1 MTTDGE
7 SLILF
12 QQMLQADANA
22 ENALFHRYMERLLML
37 ARSRMSPQLRVRVD
51 EEDVVQSVYRSF
63 FARAR
68 EEKFVLERS
77 GDLWRLLAAITLNK
91 VRSQA
96 NFHGAAKRNANQE
109 QAPAAGESEIAPMPG
124 DGPAPDDVLI
134 LQEEVHRIMQLL
146 IPLHRQIIELRLQGD
161 SVDEIANSVQRTEH
175 QVRRVLKRV
184 HDELQSRLQ
193 DSSIS
198 RKPD

>member
-1 MTTDGE
+1 MTMDGE

-12 QQMLQADANA
+12 KQVLAEDAGA
-22 ENALFHRYMERLLML
+22 ESALFHRYMERLLL
-37 ARSRMSPQLRVRVD
+37 PARSRMSPQLRVRVD

-96 NFHGAAKRNANQE
+96 NFHGAAKRDAKQE
-109 QAPAAGESEIAPMPG
+109 QSPPAAGESDVAPLPG

-146 IPLHRQIIELRLQGD
+146 IPSHRQVIELRLQGD
-161 SVDEIANSVQRTEH
+161 SVEEIATTIGRTEH
-175 QVRRVLKRV
+175 QVRRVLRRV
-184 HDELQSRLQ
+184 HDELQTRLQ
-193 DSSIS
+193 DSSI
-198 RKPD
+198 RK

>member
-12 QQMLQADANA
+12 QQMLQEDAGA
-22 ENALFHRYMERLLML
+22 ESALFHRYVERLLML

-96 NFHGAAKRNANQE
+96 SFHGAAKRNANQE
-109 QAPAAGESEIAPMPG
+109 QPPPAAGESALSPLPG
-124 DGPAPDDVLI
+124 DGPAPDDVLV
-134 LQEEVHRIMQLL
+134 LQEEVQHIMQLL
-146 IPLHRQIIELRLQGD
+146 IPLHRQVIELRLQGD
-161 SVDEIANSVQRTEH
+161 SVEDIAAAIGRTEH

-184 HDELQSRLQ
+184 HDELQTRLQ
-193 DSSIS
+193 DSSS
-198 RKPD
+198 S

>member
-1 MTTDGE
+1 MSADGE
-7 SLILF
+7 SLVLF
-12 QQMLQADANA
+12 RQMLAA
-22 ENALFHRYMERLLML
+22 EAGAESALFHRYVERLLML

-109 QAPAAGESEIAPMPG
+109 QAPPAAGESDLQPLPG
-124 DGPAPDDVLI
+124 DGPAPDDVLV
-134 LQEEVHRIMQLL
+134 LQEEVQRIMQLL
-146 IPLHRQIIELRLQGD
+146 IPLHRQMIELRLQGD
-161 SVDEIANSVQRTEH
+161 SVEEIATAVDRTEH

-184 HDELQSRLQ
+184 HDELQSRLS
-193 DSSIS
+193 DSSVKS
-198 RKPD
+198 